1 MKCFILCTCRKPE
14 LLPYS
19 LLVFKTIAI
28 GFPTADIFVTGN
40 GLPDYAIDQ
49 VKKICDSEGL
59 NFSNGPDTIHHQ
71 WIEQLVQTEQ
81 EPFWICDTDVV
92 FYESVEDWEF
102 KTALAGYRVPEW
114 RDEATGTVTRARLHG
129 SLMRIDPT
137 LARKAIANF
146 QPRPDI
152 AQFSPSCNL
161 IYPLSVAL
169 NGQKYF
175 HDTCSM
181 LYQFCGG
188 TAFNDRQKD
197 AYFHFQFGTIEDLV
211 VPYLEGWESMKIRR
225 DWVLQDTSRGRGL
238 WREYEEYYNQRLP
251 YPRAARFVSEPISHQ
266 HAKDALVWNKAL
278 CKENAEAMAFCDCWY
293 KYCHAIDDLVDTIE
307 DGRPTM
313 SKEEI
318 ISIFLNAAFL
328 YNMPFFKQYAHL
340 LFPVVIT
347 ITNMWADTVAW
358 EKSPIYRRRVMADV
372 LRTAGN
378 EMYFMVALITGG
390 EAHMRDMSLKIRE
403 RDWIGQHDEQD
414 RPN

>member
-1 MKCFILCTCRKPE
+1 
-14 LLPYS
+14 
-19 LLVFKTIAI
+19 
-28 GFPTADIFVTGN
+28 
-40 GLPDYAIDQ
+40 
-49 VKKICDSEGL
+49 
-59 NFSNGPDTIHHQ
+59 
-71 WIEQLVQTEQ
+71 
-81 EPFWICDTDVV
+81 
-92 FYESVEDWEF
+92 
-102 KTALAGYRVPEW
+102 
-114 RDEATGTVTRARLHG
+114 
-129 SLMRIDPT
+129 
-137 LARKAIANF
+137 
-146 QPRPDI
+146 
-152 AQFSPSCNL
+152 
-161 IYPLSVAL
+161 
-169 NGQKYF
+169 
-175 HDTCSM
+175 
-181 LYQFCGG
+181 
-188 TAFNDRQKD
+188 
-197 AYFHFQFGTIEDLV
+197 
-211 VPYLEGWESMKIRR
+211 
-225 DWVLQDTSRGRGL
+225 
-238 WREYEEYYNQRLP
+238 
-251 YPRAARFVSEPISHQ
+251 
-266 HAKDALVWNKAL
+266 
-278 CKENAEAMAFCDCWY
+278 MAFCDCWY